1 MIMKNFF
8 DEVYLSYFIK
18 KKLLRMDFERMINDL
33 LAKHDLPSMIVNMA
47 FEDPDMRA
55 QLEKM
60 IRPYID
66 DIASKFGPLIAKGIK
81 EVDFAGGISNAQG
94 ELENMLDTK
103 LKTLTP
109 NSVKKMIEDII
120 REHLYWLVLW
130 GAVFGGIMGI
140 ISAIFDLP

>member
-1 MIMKNFF
+1 
-8 DEVYLSYFIK
+8 
-18 KKLLRMDFERMINDL
+18 
-33 LAKHDLPSMIVNMA
+33 MIVNMA

-109 NSVKKMIEDII
+109 NSVKKMIRTLFENICI
-120 REHLYWLVLW
+120 GWFFGELCLVVSW
-130 GAVFGGIMGI
+130 VSF
-140 ISAIFDLP
+140 